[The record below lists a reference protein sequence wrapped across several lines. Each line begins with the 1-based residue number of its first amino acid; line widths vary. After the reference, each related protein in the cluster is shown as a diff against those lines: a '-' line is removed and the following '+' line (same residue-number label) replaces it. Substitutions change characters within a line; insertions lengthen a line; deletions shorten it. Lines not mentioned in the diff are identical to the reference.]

1 VVTAKVDTVECY
13 CVVVEF
19 IVFTVKAGIVQSYC
33 VVCGVYCGYSN
44 SCYSAILLCSVWSL
58 LWVEQR

>member
-1 VVTAKVDTVECY
+1 MVTAKVDTVECY

-33 VVCGVYCGYSN
+33 VVCGAYCGYSN
-44 SCYSAILLCSVWSL
+44 SRYGAMLL
-58 LWVEQR
+58 